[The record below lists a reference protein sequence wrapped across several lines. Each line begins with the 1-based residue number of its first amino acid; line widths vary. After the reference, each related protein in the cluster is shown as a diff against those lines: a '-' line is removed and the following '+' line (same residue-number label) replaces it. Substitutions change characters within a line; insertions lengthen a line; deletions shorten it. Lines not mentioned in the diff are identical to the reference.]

1 MVSCRLADLNG
12 IRCTPL
18 HKTTT
23 APDSIPAA
31 QGLFSLI
38 VAGPGFE
45 PGYGLTAMLIGGSS
59 RSREIFGACGR
70 AAGGVTPSAVR
81 MDAGGVSGAQPAA
94 MVCRQKMASGFTG
107 APVMPRMRGGATVRR
122 KL

>member
-45 PGYGLTAMLIGGSS
+45 PGHGFT
-59 RSREIFGACGR
+59 
-70 AAGGVTPSAVR
+70 VTPSVVR
-81 MDAGGVSGAQPAA
+81 MDAGSVSGAPPAA

-107 APVMPRMRGGATVRR
+107 TPVMPRMRGGATVRR